1 MNSSN
6 LAEHNILPIFA
17 DTIPSRQIRLVNR
30 SYRSA
35 TRARVF
41 LHDNLVVGG
50 KACKVRKSTRT
61 KTAAEAPLPVSKC
74 EELANH
80 FLGFNGWSSE
90 LIYHRLE
97 EVSPDG
103 EWTYCCAVRLTFRC
117 VPGLSVE
124 GVGMAVASVDDA
136 KPETKAPSIAIA
148 RKQSKTAA
156 KINAFS
162 KVQSVSRNL
171 EFII

>member
-1 MNSSN
+1 MS
-6 LAEHNILPIFA
+6 P
-17 DTIPSRQIRLVNR
+17 
-30 SYRSA
+30 RSA
-35 TRARVF
+35 NRARVF

-50 KACKVRKSTRT
+50 KACKVRRSTRT
-61 KTAAEAPLPVSKC
+61 KAATEAPLPVSKC

-103 EWTYCCAVRLTFRC
+103 EWTYCCAVRISFRC
-117 VPGLSVE
+117 VPGLSIE
-124 GVGMAVASVDDA
+124 GVGMAAASVDET
-136 KPETKAPSIAIA
+136 KPEKKAPSIAIA

-156 KINAFS
+156 KLNAFS
-162 KVQSVSRNL
+162 KVQPDFLHL
-171 EFII
+171 EFISHYVVPLKPTVKF